1 MEARLYRI
9 AAAVAILASG
19 FGAHAFAASVR
30 TQNFII
36 QADTQEFAERT
47 AQLAEQYRR
56 DLALEWLG
64 AELPPWREPCPIRV
78 IFDRAAQGVTSFVFD
93 GRGVPGRW
101 SMEVLGPPDRIL
113 DAVLPHE
120 ITHTIFATHFG
131 RPLPRWADEGACTTV
146 EHESERIKHE
156 KNLITYLKSDY
167 GIAFNKMVAM
177 KEYPRDQKAMLALYA
192 QGYSVARYLIL
203 QGGRQKYVK
212 FLEDGLAWNNWNA
225 AVEKHYAFQDLS
237 DLQVTWLEWVRV
249 GSPMDVQPRASIA
262 AIADNG
268 APRGGIV
275 PPPAPSGEGLA
286 PLPTGP
292 STLARPSDIA
302 LANAGNVSMSKGENG
317 SDLSWYEAT
326 RQQRSRLR
334 ADPIPDNR
342 RPQQSYGAAPNAVA
356 GNALPPNLPPT
367 QGQVQ
372 VLPPDAWSGPN
383 GATPSAGVAA
393 GPGILSAD
401 ARPVPGTVAAPQPGL
416 VPIDSAPAYPYGSAN
431 GSVLR

>member
-9 AAAVAILASG
+9 ATAVAIVASG
-19 FGAHAFAASVR
+19 FCAHAFAASVR
-30 TQNFII
+30 TQNFIV

-101 SMEVLGPPDRIL
+101 SMEVLGPQDRIL

-156 KNLITYLKSDY
+156 KNLITYLKTDY

-177 KEYPRDQKAMLALYA
+177 KEYPRDQKSMLALYA

-212 FLEDGLAWNNWNA
+212 FLEDGMGWNNWNA
-225 AVEKHYAFQDLS
+225 AIEKHYGYNDLS

-249 GSPMDVQPRASIA
+249 GSPMELEPRPSIGALADVPRPIETA
-262 AIADNG
+262 
-268 APRGGIV
+268 
-275 PPPAPSGEGLA
+275 PAPVPRSIE
-286 PLPTGP
+286 PTGP
-292 STLARPSDIA
+292 STFARPSD
-302 LANAGNVSMSKGENG
+302 LAFSGEGNVAMSKGENG
-317 SDLSWYEAT
+317 SDLSWYEST
-326 RQQRSRLR
+326 RQQRSRLG

-342 RPQQSYGAAPNAVA
+342 RPQQPQFATPPAPHAVA

-367 QGQVQ
+367 QGAVL
-372 VLPPDAWSGPN
+372 VLPPDIWTGPN
-383 GATPSAGVAA
+383 GAAPATG
-393 GPGILSAD
+393 GPQTLSAD
-401 ARPVPGTVAAPQPGL
+401 SRPVPGTVPAPQPGL
-416 VPIDSAPAYPYGSAN
+416 VPIDSAAPSYPYN
-431 GSVLR
+431 GGAVLR